1 MKNYPIQNANS
12 TCFGVYM
19 KKRFF
24 LSWFSILHLVAASCF
39 SLDQPLPLCSQIPCH
54 LANDYNP
61 IDGVVEAAWA
71 LELGLLK

>member
-1 MKNYPIQNANS
+1 MPTVLALGY
-12 TCFGVYM
+12 VW
-19 KKRFF
+19 KRGFS
-24 LSWFSILHLVAASCF
+24 LSWFGILHLVAASCF

-61 IDGVVEAAWA
+61 IDGVVGAAWA